1 MPNNLFQYHFRIVNH
16 IFLLNI
22 VCCKCQNARL
32 KLHYFIIIRITHLFS
47 GWSQSQQQIQA
58 NNLRYD
64 QRDINASFDLPQ
76 QNSWFHPFH
85 LQYKK
90 TTTNN
95 TTDDS
100 KSYHPIP
107 IDNKRV
113 KDIPIVYNGRKLLST
128 INGGPNIYSNGE
140 SSNDPIFH
148 RGSSI
153 NKESYRN
160 EDEKQK
166 ASHEISKSKN
176 GYNYQSHLSHSS
188 FR

>member
-1 MPNNLFQYHFRIVNH
+1 MSKRE
-16 IFLLNI
+16 LLT
-22 VCCKCQNARL
+22 V
-32 KLHYFIIIRITHLFS
+32 HPFIIIRITLLFS

-64 QRDINASFDLPQ
+64 QRDINASVDLPE
-76 QNSWFHPFH
+76 QNSRFHPIH
-85 LQYKK
+85 LRYIKN
-90 TTTNN
+90 TTNI
-95 TTDDS
+95 TTYDS

-107 IDNKRV
+107 VDNKRI
-113 KDIPIVYNGRKLLST
+113 KYIPIVYNGRKLLST
-128 INGGPNIYSNGE
+128 VNGGPNIYSNGE
-140 SSNDPIFH
+140 SSNDQIFH

-160 EDEKQK
+160 EDEKQNP
-166 ASHEISKSKN
+166 SHEIGKSKN

>member
-1 MPNNLFQYHFRIVNH
+1 MPKRDVL
-16 IFLLNI
+16 
-22 VCCKCQNARL
+22 AGL
-32 KLHYFIIIRITHLFS
+32 KLHSFIIIRITHLFS

-64 QRDINASFDLPQ
+64 QRASADLPE
-76 QNSWFHPFH
+76 QNSRFHPIH
-85 LQYKK
+85 LRYIKS
-90 TTTNN
+90 TTNI

-107 IDNKRV
+107 IDNKRIKV
-113 KDIPIVYNGRKLLST
+113 IPIVYNGRKLLST
-128 INGGPNIYSNGE
+128 VNGGPNIYSNGE
-140 SSNDPIFH
+140 SSNDQIFY
-148 RGSSI
+148 RGSTI

-166 ASHEISKSKN
+166 PSHEIGKSKN

-188 FR
+188 FG

>member
-1 MPNNLFQYHFRIVNH
+1 MALF
-16 IFLLNI
+16 
-22 VCCKCQNARL
+22 
-32 KLHYFIIIRITHLFS
+32 FS

-64 QRDINASFDLPQ
+64 QRDINASADLPD
-76 QNSWFHPFH
+76 QNTRFHPTH
-85 LQYKK
+85 LRYIES
-90 TTTNN
+90 TTNI

-107 IDNKRV
+107 IDNKRI
-113 KDIPIVYNGRKLLST
+113 KYFPIVYNGRKLLST
-128 INGGPNIYSNGE
+128 VNGGPNIYSNGE
-140 SSNDPIFH
+140 SSNDQIFH

-166 ASHEISKSKN
+166 PSHEVSNSKN

>member
-1 MPNNLFQYHFRIVNH
+1 M
-16 IFLLNI
+16 LNI
-22 VCCKCQNARL
+22 CCCKCQNV
-32 KLHYFIIIRITHLFS
+32 KLLTVHPFIIIRITLLFS

-58 NNLRYD
+58 NNQRYD
-64 QRDINASFDLPQ
+64 QRGINASVDLPE
-76 QNSWFHPFH
+76 QNSRLHPIH
-85 LQYKK
+85 LRYIKS
-90 TTTNN
+90 TTNI

-100 KSYHPIP
+100 KSYHPTP
-107 IDNKRV
+107 IDNKRI

-128 INGGPNIYSNGE
+128 VNGGPNIYSNGE
-140 SSNDPIFH
+140 SSNDQIFH

-160 EDEKQK
+160 DDEKQK
-166 ASHEISKSKN
+166 PSHEIGKSKN